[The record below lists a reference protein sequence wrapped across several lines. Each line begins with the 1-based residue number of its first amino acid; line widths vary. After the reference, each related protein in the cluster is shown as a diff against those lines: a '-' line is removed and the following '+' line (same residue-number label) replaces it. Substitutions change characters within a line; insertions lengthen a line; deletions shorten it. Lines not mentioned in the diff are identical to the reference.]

1 MSSTTLVAA
10 MIVGFSFTA
19 GPAMAQQKPASPAAR
34 QQQKETPPAPLS
46 GEVVSVDDKTRT
58 FAVKTATE
66 GEVKFSYTDKT
77 VIEGAGKGAQGLV
90 ATGTEVTVTYD
101 SHGTA
106 RVATRI
112 EVRPKK
118 QL

>member
-1 MSSTTLVAA
+1 MSSSAVCTAAVVALTLMAAPVA
-10 MIVGFSFTA
+10 
-19 GPAMAQQKPASPAAR
+19 AQQKPSAPSGMQQSP
-34 QQQKETPPAPLS
+34 KETPPTPLT
-46 GEVVSVDDKTRT
+46 GEVVSVDEKAKTLSI
-58 FAVKTATE
+58 KTATE

-77 VIEGAGKGAQGLV
+77 VIEGADKGAQGLV

-106 RVATRI
+106 RVATKI

-118 QL
+118 